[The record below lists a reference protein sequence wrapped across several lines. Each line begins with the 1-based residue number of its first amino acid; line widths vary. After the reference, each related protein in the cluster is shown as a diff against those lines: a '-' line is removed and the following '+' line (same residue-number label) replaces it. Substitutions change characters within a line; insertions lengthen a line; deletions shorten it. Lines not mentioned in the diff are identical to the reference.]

1 MSIPYTPKEYQLHAI
16 EHLCANPGAGLF
28 AKPGMGKTSSTLA
41 AFTVLK
47 EAGAVT
53 SMLVVAPLRPVH
65 KVWPAEIQKWADF
78 NGLTFEILHGKD
90 KAAASRRP
98 ADVYLINYEGLKW
111 LVGYTNSEG
120 VWVPGNGIPASV
132 DMLVLDE
139 STKIKAHKAQ
149 RTKIATDLSRQM
161 KRTVILTGTPA
172 PNSIMDL
179 FAQIRALDGG
189 KRLGQFITK
198 FRRAYCFEEPQRGG
212 YSKWTVKPGAVKA
225 IVEKVEDICYT
236 LDYEGHLEMPEL
248 VINTIAVDLPKSAR
262 NTYEEL
268 ADKFYAQIN
277 GDTVSAKN
285 AAVVGMKLRQIVG
298 GGVYTE
304 EGSTE
309 FETNKLEALRD
320 LIEEQAGAPLIIAV
334 GFKHEVDR
342 IRSYL
347 EDSSIPYLGGGVS
360 TKESNRII
368 DDWNAGNIP
377 VLLAHPTSVAHGLNL
392 QAGGNSV
399 CWYTLTWNL
408 EEHIQLNGRVWRQG
422 QPANVVT
429 IHYIVAEDTIDERVL
444 EVLTTKDTNQK
455 NLISALKRK
464 AA

>member
-1 MSIPYTPKEYQLHAI
+1 VSIDYTPKQYQLSAI

-28 AKPGMGKTSSTLA
+28 AKPGMGKTSATLA
-41 AFTVLK
+41 AFTVLRD
-47 EAGAVT
+47 AGAVK
-53 SMLVVAPLRPVH
+53 SMLVVAPLRPTY
-65 KVWPAEIQKWADF
+65 KVWPAEIQKWSDF
-78 NGLTFEILHGKD
+78 NGLTFEILHGSK
-90 KAAASRRP
+90 KAEASRRP

-111 LVGYTNSEG
+111 LET
-120 VWVPGNGIPASV
+120 NGIPSAV

-139 STKIKAHKAQ
+139 STKIKSHKAG
-149 RTKIATDLSRQM
+149 RTQIATAISRQM
-161 KRTVILTGTPA
+161 KRCVILTGTPA

-189 KRLGQFITK
+189 VRLETGITK
-198 FRRAYCFEEPQRGG
+198 FRRKYCFEEPQRGG

-225 IVEKVEDICYT
+225 IVEKVADICYT

-248 VINTIAVDLPKSAR
+248 ITNVINVELPKSAR
-262 NTYEEL
+262 STYEEL
-268 ADKFYAQIN
+268 ADKFYAAVA
-277 GDTVSAKN
+277 GGTVAAKN

-304 EGSTE
+304 EGSAE

-320 LIEEQAGAPLIIAV
+320 LIEEQAGSPLIVAV
-334 GFKHEVDR
+334 GFKHEVER
-342 IRSYL
+342 IRAYL
-347 EDSSIPYLGGGVS
+347 AHLGDEAGPLPYLGGGVS
-360 TKESNRII
+360 TKASNEII
-368 DDWNAGNIP
+368 DEWNAGRIP
-377 VLLAHPTSVAHGLNL
+377 VLLCHPTSVAHGLNL

-429 IHYIVAEDTIDERVL
+429 IHYIVAEDTIDERVV
-444 EVLTTKDTNQK
+444 EVLTTKNANQ
-455 NLISALKRK
+455 NELIKSLRRA
-464 AA
+464 